1 MNLYTSYTL
10 LNISYML
17 TFMLCTASMLL
28 DIPMLGFVGVL
39 VFLAGM
45 IQAWIFYR
53 CPSCG
58 KRIPLYA
65 GRPDCCPHC
74 GARL

>member
-1 MNLYTSYTL
+1 MNLYTSYML

-17 TFMLCTASMLL
+17 TFMLCAASMLS
-28 DIPMLGFVGVL
+28 DILWLGFAGVVVL
-39 VFLAGM
+39 IAGL
-45 IQAWIFYR
+45 IQACIFYR

-58 KRIPLYA
+58 KRLPILS